1 MGIKDY
7 IKKKYAEQKKEWV
20 EESEFQKKLA
30 KKRKEAYREALL
42 KERARI
48 ATEGVRAE
56 AEVRLKRYKERIG
69 YVQPSAPKV
78 IRKVILKKAVRKG
91 RKRKGRKGKRKKI
104 LKKIIQARAPVV
116 SKPKTDYYG
125 DITRGLPT

>member
-78 IRKVILKKAVRKG
+78 I
-91 RKRKGRKGKRKKI
+91 
-104 LKKIIQARAPVV
+104 QARAPVV